1 MVVYNQQSLGYIYYR
16 LQAVKIL
23 VQSFTVCHGKW
34 PCSKPVNLSYGELL
48 NYLRG
53 ILFAYLIREYQQ
65 RYFIGQAR
73 LYYLLGFISY
83 GVIRLHPEEC
93 NFDSGNDDMQ
103 TLLLKT
109 TPMGITSHLNN
120 IGIFQAHGILGI
132 LGLAWIIF
140 TKLSMPDFFKKYL
153 STHGMEVSDSSWGY
167 PESSSS
173 HHQIPGSSM

>member
-1 MVVYNQQSLGYIYYR
+1 MFYGCKKHQKWWFITNNHWDMYR

-53 ILFAYLIREYQQ
+53 ILFAYLIRAYQQ

-140 TKLSMPDFFKKYL
+140 TKLSMPDFKTYL
-153 STHGMEVSDSSWGY
+153 STHGGFRFVMGVPPVILQS
-167 PESSSS
+167 
-173 HHQIPGSSM
+173 